1 MDTRSVYYMVR
12 TNLVTNTYSV
22 VKVRFGSIFDSILSS
37 DIIIKTDFF
46 LLWYLFF
53 YVQIRYLCAMAGCD
67 HVDDSE
73 VTTEEDI
80 LVLTRNTQTVRA
92 VDAKMGTEK

>member
-1 MDTRSVYYMVR
+1 M
-12 TNLVTNTYSV
+12 
-22 VKVRFGSIFDSILSS
+22 
-37 DIIIKTDFF
+37 
-46 LLWYLFF
+46 
-53 YVQIRYLCAMAGCD
+53 
-67 HVDDSE
+67 DDSE